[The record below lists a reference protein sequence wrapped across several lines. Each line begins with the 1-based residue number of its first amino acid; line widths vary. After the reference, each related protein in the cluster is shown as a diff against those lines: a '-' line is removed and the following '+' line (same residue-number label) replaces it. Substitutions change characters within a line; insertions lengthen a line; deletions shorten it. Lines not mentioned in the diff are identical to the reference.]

1 MTNTHKKALKA
12 AAGLWLV
19 WGLVHFGAGTL
30 SLSGTTQE
38 LVQNIADAV
47 PAETLA
53 VDYPAAAGAILDQH
67 AWNLAWFGVVAMV
80 GAVLIWRK
88 NRTAIWVTAL
98 VGGLADVGY
107 LVFLDLG
114 GYVNFVP
121 GTVMTIFSA
130 TAILLSGWVW
140 LVTPGSKGQGMAVTT
155 PRRPVA
161 DYSETAPG

>member
-1 MTNTHKKALKA
+1 MTSTHKNALKVA
-12 AAGLWLV
+12 AALWLV
-19 WGLVHFGAGTL
+19 WGLVHLGAGTL

-47 PAETLA
+47 PAESLA

-67 AWNLAWFGVVAMV
+67 AWNLAWFGAVAMI
-80 GAVLIWRK
+80 GAVFIWRE

-107 LVFLDLG
+107 FLFLDLG
-114 GYVNFVP
+114 GHVNFVP

-130 TAILLSGWVW
+130 TAIVLSGWVW
-140 LVTPGSKGQGMAVTT
+140 LATRGSQGHEMAPTTLGSTPGGN
-155 PRRPVA
+155 
-161 DYSETAPG
+161 